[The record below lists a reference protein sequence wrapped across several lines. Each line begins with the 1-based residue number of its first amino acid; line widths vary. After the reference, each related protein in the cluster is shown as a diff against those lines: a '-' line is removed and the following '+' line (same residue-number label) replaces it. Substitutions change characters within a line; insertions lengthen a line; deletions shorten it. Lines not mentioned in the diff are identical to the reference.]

1 MKLPVLALL
10 GCSSVVSIGCSAD
23 GWAPEPERLGAAAQP
38 MVWVNGLAM
47 NGLAMNGLA
56 MNGLVTNGLTVN
68 GLMMTSDIAA
78 ILDADPLAQMF
89 MTYVV
94 SCALSADQS
103 VVFPYLAGQADFIF
117 AGGVGVA
124 PGWGADGSA
133 CDATCQQWV
142 SSCVIGRVNAL
153 GQHIPL
159 SIRGENT
166 GLALAPG
173 EATAYPDREA
183 SYFGN
188 VFTNPQQL
196 YACRAAEDDQ
206 TLIGRSCGDGADV
219 SQCAIDVLGD
229 CHAVCSILDPTTGA
243 FGDCTTPT
251 GGAFGPASTIY
262 RLPTG
267 TPAPDATCGVGS
279 SAPSLGAAASFL
291 VLGSSTV
298 TSTGAT
304 TISGDLGVSPGSAI
318 TGFPPGLVLG
328 GAEHAADATALQ
340 AQSDLTAAYDVL
352 AGDACGVDLSGQDLG
367 GLTLTQGVYCF
378 SSSAALTGTLVLDA
392 QGDPGAVFVFQIGS
406 TLTTA
411 GDASVVLVNDAQDCL
426 AFWQVGSSA
435 TLGAGTVF
443 SGSILALAS
452 ITLDTGASVS
462 GRALAQNGAV
472 TMDTNTIAAGSCAG
486 CGADAP

>member
-1 MKLPVLALL
+1 MKLPVFALL
-10 GCSSVVSIGCSAD
+10 GCSAVASVGCSVD
-23 GWAPEPERLGAAAQP
+23 GWAPERLGVAAQP
-38 MVWVNGLAM
+38 MLWLNGDSLNSLAM

-56 MNGLVTNGLTVN
+56 MNGLTVN
-68 GLMMTSDIAA
+68 GLMMNSDIVA

-103 VVFPYLAGQADFIF
+103 VVFPYLAGQTDFVF
-117 AGGVGVA
+117 AGGMGVA
-124 PGWGADGSA
+124 PAWGADGSS
-133 CDATCQQWV
+133 CDTTCQEWV
-142 SSCVIGRVNAL
+142 SSCVIGRVDAL
-153 GQHIPL
+153 GQHISL

-166 GLALAPG
+166 GLALVAG
-173 EATAYPDREA
+173 EATTYPDREA

-206 TLIGRSCGDGADV
+206 TLIGRTCGDGANV
-219 SQCAIDVLGD
+219 SQCAINVLGD
-229 CHAVCSILDPTTGA
+229 CHAVCSNLDSTTGA

-262 RLPTG
+262 RLPTD
-267 TPAPDATCGVGS
+267 TPAPGATCSVS
-279 SAPSLGAAASFL
+279 SGAPSLGAAASFL

-298 TSTGAT
+298 TNTGAT
-304 TISGDLGVSPGSAI
+304 TIFGNLGVSPGSAI
-318 TGFPPGLVLG
+318 TGFQPGLFG

-352 AGDACGVDLSGQDLG
+352 ASDACGVDLSGQDLG
-367 GLTLTQGVYCF
+367 GLTLTKGVYCF

-392 QGDPGAVFVFQIGS
+392 QGDPNAVFVFQIGS

-411 GDASVVLVNDAQDCL
+411 SDASVVLVNDAQDCL

-435 TLGAGTVF
+435 TLGVGTVF

>member
-1 MKLPVLALL
+1 MKLPFLALL
-10 GCSSVVSIGCSAD
+10 GCSCVASIGCSAD
-23 GWAPEPERLGAAAQP
+23 GWAPEPERLGVAAQP
-38 MVWVNGLAM
+38 MVWG

-56 MNGLVTNGLTVN
+56 MNGLVMNGLTVN

-103 VVFPYLAGQADFIF
+103 VVFPYLAGQTDFVF
-117 AGGVGVA
+117 AGSMGVA
-124 PGWGADGSA
+124 PEWGADGSS
-133 CDATCQQWV
+133 CDTTCQQWV
-142 SSCVIGRVNAL
+142 SSCVIGRVDAL
-153 GQHIPL
+153 GQHISL

-173 EATAYPDREA
+173 EATTYPDREA

-206 TLIGRSCGDGADV
+206 TLIGRTCGDGADV
-219 SQCAIDVLGD
+219 SQCAINVLGD
-229 CHAVCSILDPTTGA
+229 CHAVCSILDSTTGA

-262 RLPTG
+262 RLTG
-267 TPAPDATCGVGS
+267 TPAPGATCSAGS
-279 SAPSLGAAASFL
+279 GAPSLGAAASFL

-298 TSTGAT
+298 TNTGAT

-318 TGFPPGLVLG
+318 TGFRPGLFG
-328 GAEHAADATALQ
+328 GAKHAADATALQ

-352 AGDACGVDLSGQDLG
+352 AGDRCGVDLSGRDLG
-367 GLTLTQGVYCF
+367 GLTLTKGVYCF

-392 QGDPGAVFVFQIGS
+392 QGDPNAVFVFQIGS

-411 GDASVVLVNDAQDCL
+411 GDASVVLINGAQDCL

-435 TLGAGTVF
+435 TLGVGTVF

-462 GRALAQNGAV
+462 GRALARNGAV
-472 TMDTNTIAAGSCAG
+472 TMDTNTLAAGSCAG